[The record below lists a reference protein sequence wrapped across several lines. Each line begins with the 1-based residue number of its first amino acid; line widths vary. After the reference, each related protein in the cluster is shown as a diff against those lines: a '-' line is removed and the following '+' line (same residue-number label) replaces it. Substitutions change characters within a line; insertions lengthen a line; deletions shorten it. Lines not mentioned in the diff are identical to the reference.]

1 MEEGHEVVVIDNLSS
16 GKVENLSKEV
26 KFYRMD
32 IQDRK
37 IVNVFNK
44 EKFDLVFHLAA
55 QTSVTASIGNSF
67 KDASINI
74 MGTINAL
81 EACAKSKVNKIIF
94 ASSAAVYGEP
104 QYLGISAIKRYQE
117 K

>member
-37 IVNVFNK
+37 
-44 EKFDLVFHLAA
+44 
-55 QTSVTASIGNSF
+55 
-67 KDASINI
+67 
-74 MGTINAL
+74 L

-94 ASSAAVYGEP
+94 VSSAAVYGEP